1 MQTSHPSNQEAETGK
16 SRPAWSTDLES
27 KFQDHQGNPEKLFL
41 KSQNKKP
48 KPKTETETKAKT
60 EKKAKTETKSR
71 EKEKEKRK
79 GEKEKVSFKFEVYH
93 DTVSHSPFS
102 PTTFSHTPLSLL
114 NSMCICVPECINI
127 QVSHARRRLQRRGRH
142 CSN

>member
-60 EKKAKTETKSR
+60 EKKSKNRNK
-71 EKEKEKRK
+71 KQGKRK
-79 GEKEKVSFKFEVYH
+79 RKKKGRERKSFF
-93 DTVSHSPFS
+93 
-102 PTTFSHTPLSLL
+102 
-114 NSMCICVPECINI
+114 
-127 QVSHARRRLQRRGRH
+127 
-142 CSN
+142 

>member
-41 KSQNKKP
+41 KSQNQNP

-60 EKKAKTETKSR
+60 ETKSKNRNKKQKKKKKER
-71 EKEKEKRK
+71 ERK
-79 GEKEKVSFKFEVYH
+79 KSFF
-93 DTVSHSPFS
+93 
-102 PTTFSHTPLSLL
+102 
-114 NSMCICVPECINI
+114 
-127 QVSHARRRLQRRGRH
+127 
-142 CSN
+142 

>member
-1 MQTSHPSNQEAETGK
+1 MQTSHPSYQEEETGK

-60 EKKAKTETKSR
+60 ETKSR
-71 EKEKEKRK
+71 KKEKEKRK

-93 DTVSHSPFS
+93 NIISHSSFS
-102 PTTFSHTPLSLL
+102 PTTFSYTPPSLL
-114 NSMCICVPECINI
+114 NSMCTCMPECIN
-127 QVSHARRRLQRRGRH
+127 V
-142 CSN
+142 

>member
-1 MQTSHPSNQEAETGK
+1 MPLIYHSVQTSHPSYQEEETGK

-60 EKKAKTETKSR
+60 ETKSR
-71 EKEKEKRK
+71 KKEKEKRK
-79 GEKEKVSFKFEVYH
+79 GEKEKFLLNLRFTITSF
-93 DTVSHSPFS
+93 
-102 PTTFSHTPLSLL
+102 PTLLSLQQPSHTLL
-114 NSMCICVPECINI
+114 HPS
-127 QVSHARRRLQRRGRH
+127 
-142 CSN
+142 